1 MARHLT
7 PIRCFAAVR
16 VEDEPRQAIAAW
28 QDELRASGLEAR
40 WVAPTHLHLTLKFF
54 GDLPRAAAE
63 ALGRALGEAMDRQRP
78 FHIELRGAGAFPDLQ
93 RPRVLWVGVGQGAP
107 ALAALAGVVEEVARS
122 LGVPFDA
129 RPFTPHL
136 TVARLREGP
145 APAALPAAFT
155 EAARR
160 SWGEQVV
167 RDVRLIHS
175 TLTPEGPV
183 YRDLGRFKLEAR

>member
-1 MARHLT
+1 MPRNLT
-7 PIRCFAAVR
+7 PLRCFAAVR
-16 VEDEPRQAIAAW
+16 IEEEPRQAIAAW
-28 QDELRASGLEAR
+28 QEELRSTGLDAR
-40 WVAPTHLHLTLKFF
+40 WVAPAQLHLTLKFF
-54 GDLPRAAAE
+54 GDLQRSTVE
-63 ALGRALGEAMDRQRP
+63 ALARALGEAMDRQRP
-78 FHIELRGAGAFPDLQ
+78 FHITLRGAGAFPNLK

-107 ALAALAGVVEEVARS
+107 ALAALAAVVEEVARG

-129 RPFTPHL
+129 RPFEPHL
-136 TVARLREGP
+136 TVARLRDGA
-145 APAALPAAFT
+145 APVALPAAFT
-155 EAARR
+155 DAARR